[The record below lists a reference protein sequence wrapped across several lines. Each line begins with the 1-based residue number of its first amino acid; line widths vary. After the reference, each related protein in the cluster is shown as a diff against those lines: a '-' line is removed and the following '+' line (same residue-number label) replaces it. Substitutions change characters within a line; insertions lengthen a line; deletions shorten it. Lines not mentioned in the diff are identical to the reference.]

1 MMRAPTLGRRRD
13 RSIVVSTRAAKVVY
27 KSCSPSAPSLLIL
40 REEKLEKLEK
50 LEEIFEEVLEEI
62 LEEIREEIQV
72 EHTVTFATSTL
83 TFATSGIK

>member
-40 REEKLEKLEK
+40 REEKLEKLE
-50 LEEIFEEVLEEI
+50 EIFEEVLEEI